1 MRSFTIGAAIVVV
14 LSKAGLD
21 EVLTFMV
28 SMPILL
34 FVWYYFVGWLIE
46 RWGYRR
52 AQAKSVP
59 LKIA

>member
-1 MRSFTIGAAIVVV
+1 VVV